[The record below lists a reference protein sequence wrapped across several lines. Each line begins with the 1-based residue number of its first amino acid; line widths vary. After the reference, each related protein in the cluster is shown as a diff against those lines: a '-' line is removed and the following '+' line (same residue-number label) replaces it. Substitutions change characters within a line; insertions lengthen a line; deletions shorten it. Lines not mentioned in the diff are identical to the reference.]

1 MECLVICCHKSH
13 DPILLPDGETV
24 LLGRGPLTQITD
36 KKCSR
41 NQVQLTANYLKKE
54 VLVKQLGNNS
64 SSVGGV
70 NLGKGDSTF
79 LGPGGTFCL
88 LGDKYSHFIY
98 FSRLQPSERERA
110 DDEPKSK
117 KACFDTLSDS
127 DDNLT
132 SEDLEDI
139 RREFGQQMVEKIQL
153 QKNKKVDRS
162 KEDLAFCNLR
172 DSWKDIGEELIVF
185 TSRGSEASSKIAG
198 FDLDGTLITTQS
210 GRVFPTSA
218 TDWQILCPEIV
229 PKLKGLWH
237 NGYKIVIFT
246 NQLGISRKQLK
257 VADFK
262 SKIEQIISYLKVPV
276 QVLIATGN
284 SIYRKPLTGMWKHL
298 VTQDAT
304 LSPEENGTCV
314 TTGKLKAIKI
324 NNENQNK
331 LMPAYN
337 GTIQS
342 EPSEWI
348 SSMVIVGKPQKIRIC
363 LDPKDLNRA
372 IQRPKFRMPVLEELL
387 PDLNKARIFSSLDA
401 KDGFYQ
407 VGLDQESSKLTT
419 FWTPLGRYQ
428 YLRMPCGISLAPEA
442 FESRLQEC
450 LADLPGVKVIRDDI
464 LVVGYGVNDS
474 EALLNRDQNVVH
486 LLEQAKQVHLKLNT
500 NKVKLRQAEVKF
512 MGHVISRDGLKPD
525 TDKVTAIKNMPKPT
539 TKPEVLTL
547 LGFENYL
554 SKLLPKLSDVSAPLR
569 ELTTKQF
576 NFTWAKQHDEAFA
589 TIQHL
594 VTQHRVLK
602 FYSIEEEVTIQT
614 DAKSEASNAKLPDRP
629 WSQVAADQFK
639 LHGKEYIVLV
649 NYYSDF
655 LEVQKLEENTSSSV
669 IKFFKEQFSRH
680 GIPDTLT
687 TDNASQ
693 FTSHEFH
700 QFSVDWEF
708 TQVSSSP
715 HHSKSNGKAES
726 AVKIVKSLFRK
737 ALKDNKDQWLALL
750 DQCNTPTEF
759 MESSP
764 AQRLMSRRTRTLL
777 PTASNLVLPKIP
789 KNVNAK
795 LKLKRQ
801 KAKWYN
807 DHTSRSLPELHVGQE
822 ANDDVTVDEKDSF
835 FVGDAAGRPAD
846 WEPGKK
852 KDFSCNDRLFAENI
866 GIQFHTPEEFF
877 LGHKLSPFEW
887 PKFLPKNLDAYGS
900 LLNPPNA
907 KLKSEGQELIVM
919 VGYPASG
926 KTTFVKDYLLPL
938 GYVQIN
944 RDILGTWQKCVSACK
959 DALSSGKRVVVDNTS
974 PTRETRK
981 RYVDCAKQ
989 ARISARCFLFDVSF
1003 EHAQHNNK
1011 IREMTN
1017 RDSSYKHVGHLAF
1030 VKYKSSYEEPR
1041 CEEGFEE
1048 IVKVNFVPKFK
1059 DDRVKE
1065 LYMQF
1070 HN

>member
-298 VTQDAT
+298 VTQ
-304 LSPEENGTCV
+304 
-314 TTGKLKAIKI
+314 
-324 NNENQNK
+324 
-331 LMPAYN
+331 
-337 GTIQS
+337 
-342 EPSEWI
+342 
-348 SSMVIVGKPQKIRIC
+348 
-363 LDPKDLNRA
+363 
-372 IQRPKFRMPVLEELL
+372 
-387 PDLNKARIFSSLDA
+387 
-401 KDGFYQ
+401 
-407 VGLDQESSKLTT
+407 
-419 FWTPLGRYQ
+419 
-428 YLRMPCGISLAPEA
+428 
-442 FESRLQEC
+442 
-450 LADLPGVKVIRDDI
+450 
-464 LVVGYGVNDS
+464 
-474 EALLNRDQNVVH
+474 
-486 LLEQAKQVHLKLNT
+486 
-500 NKVKLRQAEVKF
+500 
-512 MGHVISRDGLKPD
+512 
-525 TDKVTAIKNMPKPT
+525 
-539 TKPEVLTL
+539 
-547 LGFENYL
+547 
-554 SKLLPKLSDVSAPLR
+554 
-569 ELTTKQF
+569 
-576 NFTWAKQHDEAFA
+576 
-589 TIQHL
+589 
-594 VTQHRVLK
+594 
-602 FYSIEEEVTIQT
+602 
-614 DAKSEASNAKLPDRP
+614 
-629 WSQVAADQFK
+629 
-639 LHGKEYIVLV
+639 
-649 NYYSDF
+649 
-655 LEVQKLEENTSSSV
+655 
-669 IKFFKEQFSRH
+669 
-680 GIPDTLT
+680 
-687 TDNASQ
+687 
-693 FTSHEFH
+693 
-700 QFSVDWEF
+700 
-708 TQVSSSP
+708 
-715 HHSKSNGKAES
+715 
-726 AVKIVKSLFRK
+726 
-737 ALKDNKDQWLALL
+737 
-750 DQCNTPTEF
+750 
-759 MESSP
+759 
-764 AQRLMSRRTRTLL
+764 
-777 PTASNLVLPKIP
+777 
-789 KNVNAK
+789 
-795 LKLKRQ
+795 
-801 KAKWYN
+801 
-807 DHTSRSLPELHVGQE
+807 